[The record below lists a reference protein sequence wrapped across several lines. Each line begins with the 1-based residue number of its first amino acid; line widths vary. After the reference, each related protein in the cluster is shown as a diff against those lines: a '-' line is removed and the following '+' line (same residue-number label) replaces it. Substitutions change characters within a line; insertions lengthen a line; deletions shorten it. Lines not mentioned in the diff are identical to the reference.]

1 MKDYLRE
8 RVRASPGPGAARNA
22 VREVLQAQI
31 LGGLQRAGAFV
42 PLAFQGGTALRFLF
56 SLRRFSEDLYFTLE
70 RPGRGYDL
78 RAYLESVRADLN
90 RAGYE
95 AEVKVSDR
103 RVVHSAFL
111 GFPGLLADLGLSAT
125 RSEKLS
131 VKVEVDTRPPAGAV
145 LETTLVRRH
154 LTLRLQHHDR
164 ASLLAGK
171 LHALLARPY
180 LKGRDVYDLVWY
192 LSDPDWPGPNFA
204 LLNAALRQ
212 TSWPGPSLT
221 EASWRA
227 SVRERLAAADWRRVA
242 GDVAPFLESPA
253 ELDLVAPEPVLR
265 LLA

>member
-1 MKDYLRE
+1 
-8 RVRASPGPGAARNA
+8 
-22 VREVLQAQI
+22 
-31 LGGLQRAGAFV
+31 
-42 PLAFQGGTALRFLF
+42 
-56 SLRRFSEDLYFTLE
+56 
-70 RPGRGYDL
+70 
-78 RAYLESVRADLN
+78 
-90 RAGYE
+90 
-95 AEVKVSDR
+95 
-103 RVVHSAFL
+103 VVHSAFL

-171 LHALLARPY
+171 LHALLARQY

-192 LSDPDWPGPNFA
+192 LSDPDWPGPNLV

-212 TSWPGPSLT
+212 TSWPGPPLT

-242 GDVAPFLESPA
+242 ADVAPFLESPA